1 MLCVRLGWVTKKTKF
16 MAVHQITVAKIEE
29 SEVNELRSFLQ
40 TVGEKVKD
48 FEHWEDDCSQS
59 NEEVGKLVRQTFPHR
74 PAFIAPLNLD
84 ILLENYQDK
93 ESDILAHP
101 KWIMDMYELFEE
113 IDKYLSENPK
123 NYIGSGS
130 ILHQKIK
137 EYVSEDVAK
146 ADA

>member
-1 MLCVRLGWVTKKTKF
+1 

-40 TVGEKVKD
+40 AVGEKVKD

-59 NEEVGKLVRQTFPHR
+59 NEEVGKLVRQIFPHR

-84 ILLENYQDK
+84 ILLDNYQDK

-123 NYIGSGS
+123 NCIGSGS
-130 ILHQKIK
+130 ILHKKIK